1 MKQTSVISEQTLYV
15 YTYIVKL
22 YTRKLLSADGG
33 EKNIEKEGKKA
44 KNMARQ
50 HIQKGNGS
58 NKDIDY
64 FILHTHTHAH
74 KHCSP
79 PCL

>member
-33 EKNIEKEGKKA
+33 EKKFEKKVKK
-44 KNMARQ
+44 
-50 HIQKGNGS
+50 QK
-58 NKDIDY
+58 I
-64 FILHTHTHAH
+64 
-74 KHCSP
+74 
-79 PCL
+79 